1 MNMKVLIVSHNP
13 ITDYNSM
20 GKTFL
25 ALFET
30 FKTEEVCQFYIYP
43 TLPNIQK
50 CCSYY
55 RVTDKDVLKRKKAG
69 HVVNG
74 CEIHPDNT
82 LYEHA
87 SDQKMYQ
94 NKARHRELKLFC
106 RNLIWKCGRW
116 NTKALRRWLAE
127 QRPEVIF
134 AAPGVSSFF
143 YGVIEKM
150 ADQLGIPIVSYVC
163 DDFYFSTLALRHGW
177 VQKAYYRSLR
187 RKIAGL
193 MKRSARVVTICDSLA
208 EAYQQEF
215 GCPTTTVYSGANME
229 VASWPGKS
237 DSTDL
242 VYLGNLQ
249 LNRNQSLAEIGRAL
263 QEINEDNQ
271 ASYHLLIYTG
281 DQDPEILKSFAGIP
295 SIEVKGFVSG
305 DEVHRIM
312 QNASMLVHTESFQPQ
327 DIERVRYSIST
338 KIADSLAS
346 GTCLFAYGSQQVA
359 SIKHLMENHCA
370 GVATSQEQLKAA
382 LWEYLS
388 HPEKREETA
397 RAGLAT
403 ARRCHSRELQSG
415 ILRNVLSEVVTDE
428 STSD

>member
-30 FKTEEVCQFYIYP
+30 FKAEEVCQFYIYP
-43 TLPNIQK
+43 TLPNIRK

-55 RVTDKDVLKRKKAG
+55 RVTDKDVLKRKKSGRVINAL
-69 HVVNG
+69 
-74 CEIHPDNT
+74 EIRPDNT

-106 RNLIWKCGRW
+106 RNLIWKWGRW
-116 NTKALRRWLAE
+116 NTKALRQWLTE

-150 ADQLGIPIVSYVC
+150 ADQLDIPIVSYVC
-163 DDFYFSTLALRHGW
+163 DDFYFSTFALQRGW

-193 MKRSARVVTICDSLA
+193 MKRSAQVVTICDSLA

-215 GCPTTTVYSGANME
+215 GCPTTTVYSGANMA
-229 VASWPGKS
+229 VASQPQKS

-263 QEINEDNQ
+263 QSINEENGTH
-271 ASYHLLIYTG
+271 YRLLIYTG
-281 DQDPEILKSFAGIP
+281 DRNPEILRPLQGIE

-305 DEVHRIM
+305 GEVHRIM
-312 QNASMLVHTESFQPQ
+312 QNALILVHTESFQPQ

-346 GTCLFAYGSQQVA
+346 GTCLFAYGSEQVA
-359 SIKHLMENHCA
+359 SIRHLMDNHCA
-370 GVATSQEQLKAA
+370 GVATGQEKIKAV
-382 LWEYLS
+382 LWDYLS

-397 RAGLAT
+397 REGLAV
-403 ARRCHSRELQSG
+403 ARRFHSRELQSG